1 MKIKC
6 PGCNTIYNIDISK
19 IPVIPEGGITTTC
32 KKCKAK
38 IPIDLE
44 SGSETQVL
52 SKKQVVFK
60 KRNAQQII
68 PCPQCGHI
76 NISTDI
82 CTGCGKVFSKEEIE
96 KLEIPIGQ

>member
-19 IPVIPEGGITTTC
+19 IPAIPEGGITTTC
-32 KKCKAK
+32 KKCKTK
-38 IPIDLE
+38 IPVELE

-52 SKKQVVFK
+52 SKKQIVFK
-60 KRNAQQII
+60 KQESQQII
-68 PCPQCGHI
+68 PCPECGRI